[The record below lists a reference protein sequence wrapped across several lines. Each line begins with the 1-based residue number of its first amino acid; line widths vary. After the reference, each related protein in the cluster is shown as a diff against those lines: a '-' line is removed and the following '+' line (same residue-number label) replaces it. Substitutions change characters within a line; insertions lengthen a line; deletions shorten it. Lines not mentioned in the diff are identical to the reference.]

1 MLRDESVGVE
11 AVWCGVESE
20 EGYEKQCETIH
31 RRLKRIVKARGALD
45 AQEAAA
51 LRDAQALRV
60 WRQYGYASLIEYIEL
75 EMGYTPRVA
84 LERLRVAKAI
94 EELPVIAEMLE
105 QGEMPFS
112 KAKELTRVATPETE
126 ETWVEAAGDKNVR
139 EVEKLVSGRKRGD
152 TPETPP
158 DPELQRMRVFY

>member
-11 AVWCGVESE
+11 AVWCGLESE
-20 EGYEKQCETIH
+20 AGYETKCETIH

-51 LRDAQALRV
+51 LREAQALRL
-60 WRQYGYASLIEYIEL
+60 WRRYGYASLIEYMEL

-94 EELPVIAEMLE
+94 EELPMIS
-105 QGEMPFS
+105 S
-112 KAKELTRVATPETE
+112 KL
-126 ETWVEAAGDKNVR
+126 
-139 EVEKLVSGRKRGD
+139 
-152 TPETPP
+152 
-158 DPELQRMRVFY
+158 